1 MSAHGRTWRE
11 PPGQAEVEQVLRQ
24 GLPEESFRGR
34 KVLVITPDGT
44 RTCPL
49 PLLIRALGRV
59 LGGPAARLDFM
70 VALGSHPVLSEA
82 QALGLYGLE
91 ADRERLF
98 PRSRFLCHRWDQP
111 GTLTRLGTITA
122 EEVQQL
128 TGGLFREPVNVD
140 LNRAVFD
147 YDLLVLLGP
156 VFPHEVAGFS
166 GGNKYLF
173 PGISGGEFLHFTH
186 WLGAVITCRET
197 IGRKDTPVRRLLDRA
212 AALLPV
218 PRLGVSLVV
227 AEGGRLAGLYAGA
240 VEEAWSPAADLA
252 ASLHVRTVA
261 RPFGTV
267 LGVAPRM
274 YDELWVGGKVM
285 YKLEPVVA
293 EGGRL
298 IIYAPHLRQVSRTW
312 GALIEKAG
320 YHVRDYF
327 LQQWE
332 RFRGMPW
339 AVLAHSTHVKGAGS
353 YQGGVEEP
361 RIEVV
366 LATGLPEELC
376 RKLNLGYLDPG
387 SVRLEDY
394 RGREAE
400 GVLLVDP
407 AGETLYR
414 LSEEILPYKS
424 GNTASL

>member
-1 MSAHGRTWRE
+1 MSVHWSRKPGMSAHGAIWQE
-11 PPGQAEVEQVLRQ
+11 QPGPAEVEQLLRE
-24 GLPEESFRGR
+24 GLPEEAFRGR
-34 KVLVITPDGT
+34 KALVVTPDGT

-70 VALGSHPVLSEA
+70 VALGSHPVLAEA
-82 QALGLYGLE
+82 EVLRLYGLSAE
-91 ADRERLF
+91 ERERLF
-98 PRSRFLCHRWDQP
+98 PRSRFLCHRWDLA
-111 GTLTRLGTITA
+111 GTLTPLGTIGT
-122 EEVQQL
+122 EEVQRL
-128 TGGLFREPVNVD
+128 TGGLLREAVSVD
-140 LNRAVFD
+140 INRAVFD

-156 VFPHEVAGFS
+156 VFPHEVAGYS

-173 PGISGGEFLHFTH
+173 PGISGGAFLHFTH
-186 WLGAVITCRET
+186 WLGAVITCMQT

-212 AALLPV
+212 AALLAV
-218 PRLGVSLVV
+218 PRLGVSAVV
-227 AEGGRLAGLYAGA
+227 AEGGRLAGLYAGP
-240 VEEAWSPAADLA
+240 VEEAWSRAADLA
-252 ASLHVRTVA
+252 FGLHVRTVPRA
-261 RPFGTV
+261 FRTV

-298 IIYAPHLRQVSRTW
+298 IIYAPHLREVSRTW
-312 GALIEKAG
+312 GELIGQVA

-327 LQQWE
+327 LRQWE
-332 RFRGMPW
+332 RFRGLPW

-353 YQGGVEEP
+353 YLDGVERP

-376 RKLNLGYLDPG
+376 LKLNLGYLDPDR
-387 SVRLEDY
+387 VRLEEY
-394 RGREAE
+394 RDRE

-414 LSEEILPYKS
+414 VGE
-424 GNTASL
+424 

>member
-1 MSAHGRTWRE
+1 MIGES
-11 PPGQAEVEQVLRQ
+11 EVE
-24 GLPEESFRGR
+24 
-34 KVLVITPDGT
+34 T
-44 RTCPL
+44 
-49 PLLIRALGRV
+49 
-59 LGGPAARLDFM
+59 
-70 VALGSHPVLSEA
+70 
-82 QALGLYGLE
+82 
-91 ADRERLF
+91 
-98 PRSRFLCHRWDQP
+98 
-111 GTLTRLGTITA
+111 
-122 EEVQQL
+122 L

-140 LNRAVFD
+140 INRAVFD

-156 VFPHEVAGFS
+156 VFPHEVAGYS

-173 PGISGGEFLHFTH
+173 PGISGGSFLHFTH

-197 IGRKDTPVRRLLDRA
+197 IGRKDTAVRRLLDRA

-218 PRLGVSLVV
+218 PRLGVSAVV
-227 AEGGRLAGLYAGA
+227 AEGGGLAGLYAGP
-240 VEEAWSPAADLA
+240 VEEAWSRAADLA
-252 ASLHVRTVA
+252 AALHVRTLPRA
-261 RPFGTV
+261 CRTV

-298 IIYAPHLRQVSRTW
+298 IIYAPHLREVSRTW
-312 GALIEKAG
+312 GELIERVG

-327 LQQWE
+327 LRQWD
-332 RFRGMPW
+332 RFRGLPW

-353 YQGGVEEP
+353 YQDGVERP

-376 RKLNLGYLDPG
+376 RKLNLGYLDPAG
-387 SVRLEDY
+387 IRLEDY
-394 RGREAE
+394 RDRE

-414 LSEEILPYKS
+414 LQTPHYPTKTALSLVCRLRVMPGIPMRLSTTPASSGICLRACRKEAAAFFRQPGSRPDQSASTCWRCSGFCSTNLAVATACRRSLTCFSERCHSEAMI
-424 GNTASL
+424 SLCSRKAAGDGRRARTPWAIDRIMVWLVNRSV